1 MCAYY
6 IRYVCQ
12 LSNVGEGHN
21 FGIHV
26 HSFFFLFWVGLEN
39 NFVSFQNAIFCSN
52 MLLIFYLSKYNF
64 QVYLNHGI
72 LKRGIGILQIQNL

>member
-1 MCAYY
+1 MFMCAYY

-52 MLLIFYLSKYNF
+52 MLLKKCFCIVCRMEVYESK
-64 QVYLNHGI
+64 
-72 LKRGIGILQIQNL
+72 